1 MWWFK
6 ILAFRQISR
15 LPPPRLR
22 KRSNTVEG
30 LVDEEAA
37 DTSDDVV
44 LLERQDSGIAA
55 ASHAPNKSPRT
66 PSVPANRVFQRI
78 SAYIDEAEEQ
88 LQHAEASH

>member
-1 MWWFK
+1 MV
-6 ILAFRQISR
+6 AQIVDIPRNMYR

-30 LVDEEAA
+30 LVDEEASDA
-37 DTSDDVV
+37 LDDVV
-44 LLERQDSGIAA
+44 LLERQDSGVA